1 MRLADRAAE
10 RQLLINPALRFG
22 ELYMDGRL
30 IVTKGSLYEVLELGA
45 RNLAELQDLPWLR
58 ALEQARVAFRGL
70 HQRNDR
76 RRAKKNIARHYD
88 NDARLYEL
96 FLDSDRQYSC
106 AYFEHPGQSLDDA
119 QKAKK
124 RHIAAKLLLE
134 DGASV
139 LDIGCGFG
147 GMALYLA
154 GVADARVTGV
164 TLSEDQ
170 FGVATNR
177 ARQSGFADR
186 VEFRLQ
192 DYRDV
197 HETFDRIV
205 SVGMFEH
212 VGVAGYDEYFQTVR
226 RQLKD
231 DGVML
236 LHAIGRNSTPG
247 ATNPWIRKY
256 IFPGGYIPSL
266 SEVLPAI
273 ERAGLYVTDI
283 EILRLHYAET
293 LRAWR
298 ERFMANRAEVGP
310 HPRRA
315 LLPHVGILSGGVG
328 DVVPRRR
335 PHGLPD
341 PARQAAGRGSPDAR
355 LHPRTRGRAAPP
367 RSCGSRIC
375 AKPPSEDG
383 LRVSGRSSRPGEA
396 DREAGDGDALQR
408 DAVDIDAPDVVHL
421 EPHVDDRVGARTPP
435 PRASEPRS
443 PPDVRLPSPG

>member
-1 MRLADRAAE
+1 MTISFTAWLGKLVRTGNLEVETADGAKHAFGDGSGPRLGVKLLDRAAE
-10 RQLLINPALRFG
+10 LELLMDPAFELG
-22 ELYMDGRL
+22 ELYMDGRVV
-30 IVTKGSLYEVLELGA
+30 VTCGSLYELLEMGA
-45 RNLAELQDLPWLR
+45 KNLSELEALPWVK
-58 ALEQARVAFRGL
+58 ALEKARVAFRSL

-76 RRAKKNIARHYD
+76 ARAKDNIARHYD
-88 NDARLYEL
+88 YNARLYDL

-106 AYFEHPGQSLDDA
+106 AYFERPGQSLDDA
-119 QKAKK
+119 QQAKK
-124 RHIAAKLLLE
+124 RHIAAKLLLNE
-134 DGASV
+134 GASV
-139 LDIGCGFG
+139 LDVGCGFG

-154 GVADARVTGV
+154 GVASARMTGV
-164 TLSEDQ
+164 TLSNEQ
-170 FGVATNR
+170 FAIASER
-177 ARQSGFADR
+177 ARLSGFADR

-197 HETFDRIV
+197 RETFDRIV

-212 VGVAGYDEYFQTVR
+212 VGARNYDEYFQTVR

-298 ERFMANRAEVGP
+298 ERFMANRAEAARIHDERFCRMWEFYLAGAETSFRVDG
-310 HPRRA
+310 HMVMQIQLAKRQDA
-315 LLPHVGILSGGVG
+315 
-328 DVVPRRR
+328 VP
-335 PHGLPD
+335 L
-341 PARQAAGRGSPDAR
+341 
-355 LHPRTRGRAAPP
+355 TRDYIAER
-367 RSCGSRIC
+367 
-375 AKPPSEDG
+375 
-383 LRVSGRSSRPGEA
+383 EA
-396 DREAGDGDALQR
+396 DLSRREAAL
-408 DAVDIDAPDVVHL
+408 P
-421 EPHVDDRVGARTPP
+421 T
-435 PRASEPRS
+435 
-443 PPDVRLPSPG
+443 VREAAE

>member
-1 MRLADRAAE
+1 MLVSLGALLGKLVPTGNLEVETCDGVKYRFGDGLGPLLGVRLADRAAE
-10 RQLLINPALRFG
+10 RQLLLNPALFFG
-22 ELYMDGRL
+22 ECYMDGRL
-30 IVTKGSLYEVLELGA
+30 TITKGSLYEIIELGSK
-45 RNLAELQDLPWLR
+45 NLIELKDMPWVK
-58 ALEQARVAFRGL
+58 AMEHARVAFRGL

-76 RRAKKNIARHYD
+76 RRARKNVATHYD
-88 NDARLYEL
+88 NDPRLYEL
-96 FLDSDRQYSC
+96 FLDRDLQYSC

-119 QKAKK
+119 QTAKK
-124 RHIAAKLLLE
+124 RHIAAKLLF
-134 DGASV
+134 DSDMTA

-154 GVADARVTGV
+154 GVAGARMTGV

-170 FGVATNR
+170 FAVATR
-177 ARQSGFADR
+177 RSMESGLEDR
-186 VEFRLQ
+186 ITFRLQ

-197 HETFDRIV
+197 HEKFDRIV

-212 VGVAGYDEYFQTVR
+212 VGVARYDEFFQTVR

-236 LHAIGRNSTPG
+236 LHSIGRNSTPS

-298 ERFMANRAEVGP
+298 ERFAANRAEAARIHDERFCRMWEFYLAGSETSFRIDGHMVFQIQLAK
-310 HPRRA
+310 RQEA
-315 LLPHVGILSGGVG
+315 
-328 DVVPRRR
+328 VPLTRGYIAEREAELRRR
-335 PHGLPD
+335 ESAV
-341 PARQAAGRGSPDAR
+341 PALRQAA
-355 LHPRTRGRAAPP
+355 
-367 RSCGSRIC
+367 
-375 AKPPSEDG
+375 E
-383 LRVSGRSSRPGEA
+383 
-396 DREAGDGDALQR
+396 
-408 DAVDIDAPDVVHL
+408 
-421 EPHVDDRVGARTPP
+421 
-435 PRASEPRS
+435 
-443 PPDVRLPSPG
+443 

>member
-1 MRLADRAAE
+1 MPISFAALLGKLVRKGDLELETADGAKHRLGDGSGPKLGVKLVDRAAE
-10 RQLLINPALRFG
+10 RKLLVNPALHFG

-30 IVTKGSLYEVLELGA
+30 TVTRGSLYEVVELGA
-45 RNLAELQDLPWLR
+45 RNLAGVEELPWVK
-58 ALEQARVAFRGL
+58 ALENARVALRGV

-76 RRAKKNIARHYD
+76 RRARRNIARHYD

-119 QKAKK
+119 QQAKK
-124 RHIAAKLLLE
+124 RHIAAKLLLD

-154 GVADARVTGV
+154 GVADANVTGV

-197 HETFDRIV
+197 RETFDRIV

-212 VGVAGYDEYFQTVR
+212 VGVTSYDEYFQTVR

-236 LHAIGRNSTPG
+236 LHSIGRNSTPG

-283 EILRLHYAET
+283 EILRLHYADT

-298 ERFMANRAEVGP
+298 ERFMANRAEVARIHDERFCRMWEFYLAGSETSFRVDG
-310 HPRRA
+310 HMVFQIQLAKRQDA
-315 LLPHVGILSGGVG
+315 
-328 DVVPRRR
+328 VPLTRDYIPEREAELRRR
-335 PHGLPD
+335 EAALPV
-341 PARQAAGRGSPDAR
+341 
-355 LHPRTRGRAAPP
+355 L
-367 RSCGSRIC
+367 
-375 AKPPSEDG
+375 
-383 LRVSGRSSRPGEA
+383 
-396 DREAGDGDALQR
+396 REAA
-408 DAVDIDAPDVVHL
+408 
-421 EPHVDDRVGARTPP
+421 E
-435 PRASEPRS
+435 
-443 PPDVRLPSPG
+443 